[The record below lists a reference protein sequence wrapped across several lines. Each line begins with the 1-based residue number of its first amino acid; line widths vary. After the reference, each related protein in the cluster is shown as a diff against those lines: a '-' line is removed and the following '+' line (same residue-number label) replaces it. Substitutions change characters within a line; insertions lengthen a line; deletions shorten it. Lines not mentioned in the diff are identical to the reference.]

1 MLRNRNHR
9 APLTAVTIAI
19 VATVTIAL
27 TSVTFIGGAPAGAA
41 ATGKATEIGVDTS
54 SVHVAVIADVDN
66 PIAPGVF
73 KGVVDGAQAAA
84 KYVNANGGVAGGR
97 KLVVDFI
104 DSHLNPTQVRNAVI
118 TACGQDV
125 AMVATATALFSGL
138 EDMVGCKDQAGAATG
153 LPDIG
158 AIVLGTPEACA
169 ATSYPVTPAMID
181 CATVGKV
188 PQTYRVQQGQYVYFV
203 AHSAKLHGPVIRTSD
218 SPDATRS
225 TDVSIKAAEHAGI
238 TVTATPSQSN
248 RDPQSAYTSIINQMK
263 QDGSNF
269 ADNGLAAPG
278 AILIRQEAALQGLT
292 DPKIVWSCTSA
303 CYDQQQMAAAG
314 SVMDG
319 EYMPLGFLPFAE
331 AKSNKTLAAFVKYVG
346 KDNLSAFAVYGWTA
360 VLAFREA
367 ADTASKGA
375 GGLTRASLLTGL
387 QGLHAFDANGMT
399 GKVDIGAKVPSSC
412 FVLIQ
417 WSKSA
422 FHRVYPTKMG
432 TFDCATKNRY
442 TFDADLT
449 TP

>member
-1 MLRNRNHR
+1 MESKRTKRTVLIV
-9 APLTAVTIAI
+9 LAVI
-19 VATVTIAL
+19 VATATAMVATP
-27 TSVTFIGGAPAGAA
+27 SAGAA
-41 ATGKATEIGVDTS
+41 SGKATEIGVDTS

-84 KYVNANGGVAGGR
+84 KYVNKTGGVAGGR

-125 AMVATATALFSGL
+125 AMVGTATALFSGL

-158 AIVLGTPEACA
+158 AIVLGTPQACA
-169 ATSYPVTPAMID
+169 ATSFPVTPAMID

-188 PQTYRVQQGQYVYFV
+188 PQTYRVQQGQYEYFV
-203 AHSAKLHGPVIRTSD
+203 AKNAKLHGPVIRTSD

-238 TVTATPSQSN
+238 TVTDTPSLSN

-263 QDGSNF
+263 QDGANF
-269 ADNGLAAPG
+269 SDNGLAAPG

-303 CYDQQQMAAAG
+303 CYDEQQMAAAG
-314 SVMDG
+314 SAMDG

-331 AKSNKTLAAFVKYVG
+331 AKTNKTLAAFVKYVG

-367 ADTASKGA
+367 ADTATKGA
-375 GGLTRASLLTGL
+375 SGLTRVSLLTAL
-387 QGLHAFDANGMT
+387 QGLHAFDADGMT

-412 FVLIQ
+412 FALIQ
-417 WSKSA
+417 WNKGA
-422 FHRVYPTKMG
+422 FHRVYPTKAG

>member
-1 MLRNRNHR
+1 MQ
-9 APLTAVTIAI
+9 
-19 VATVTIAL
+19 
-27 TSVTFIGGAPAGAA
+27 G
-41 ATGKATEIGVDTS
+41 
-54 SVHVAVIADVDN
+54 
-66 PIAPGVF
+66 PG
-73 KGVVDGAQAAA
+73 
-84 KYVNANGGVAGGR
+84 R
-97 KLVVDFI
+97 
-104 DSHLNPTQVRNAVI
+104 S
-118 TACGQDV
+118 
-125 AMVATATALFSGL
+125 
-138 EDMVGCKDQAGAATG
+138 ATG

-188 PQTYRVQQGQYVYFV
+188 PQTYRVQQGQYAYFV
-203 AHSAKLHGPVIRTSD
+203 AHNAKLHGPVIRTSD

-278 AILIRQEAALQGLT
+278 TILIRQEAALQGLT

-331 AKSNKTLAAFVKYVG
+331 AKSNKTLTAFVKYVG
-346 KDNLSAFAVYGWTA
+346 KDNLGTVRG
-360 VLAFREA
+360 VRLDR
-367 ADTASKGA
+367 GA
-375 GGLTRASLLTGL
+375 RVPRGGR
-387 QGLHAFDANGMT
+387 
-399 GKVDIGAKVPSSC
+399 
-412 FVLIQ
+412 
-417 WSKSA
+417 
-422 FHRVYPTKMG
+422 HRVQGRGWAHRRRCSPGCRGSTRSTRTG
-432 TFDCATKNRY
+432 
-442 TFDADLT
+442 
-449 TP
+449 

>member
-1 MLRNRNHR
+1 VFVTVVAL
-9 APLTAVTIAI
+9 AVTS
-19 VATVTIAL
+19 VAAT
-27 TSVTFIGGAPAGAA
+27 AGAA
-41 ATGKATEIGVDTS
+41 STTKATEIGVDTS
-54 SVHVAVIADVDN
+54 SVHIAVVADVDN

-84 KYVNANGGVAGGR
+84 KYVNASGGVAGGR

-104 DSHLNPTQVRNAVI
+104 DSKLNPTQVRNAVI

-125 AMVATATALFSGL
+125 AMVGTATALFSGL

-158 AIVLGTPEACA
+158 AIVLGTPQACA
-169 ATSYPVTPAMID
+169 SVSYPVTPAMID

-188 PQTYRVQQGQYVYFV
+188 PQTYRVQQGQYTYYV
-203 AHSAKLHGPVIRTSD
+203 ANNAKLHGPVIRTSD

-238 TVTATPSQSN
+238 TITATPSLSN

-263 QDGSNF
+263 QDGANF
-269 ADNGLAAPG
+269 ADNGLAVPG

-319 EYMPLGFLPFAE
+319 EYVPLGFLPFTE
-331 AKSNKTLAAFVKYVG
+331 TKSNKMLASFVKYVG
-346 KDNLSAFAVYGWTA
+346 KDNLSAFAVYGWQA
-360 VLAFREA
+360 VLAFKEA
-367 ADTASKGA
+367 ADTATKGA
-375 GGLTRASLLTGL
+375 SGLTRASLLTAL
-387 QGLHAFDANGMT
+387 QGLHAFDNGGMS
-399 GKVDIGAKVPSSC
+399 GAVDIGAKVPSSC
-412 FVLIQ
+412 FVLVQ
-417 WSKSA
+417 WKSGA
-422 FHRVYPTKMG
+422 FKRVHPTKAG

-442 TFDADLT
+442 TFSADLT

>member
-1 MLRNRNHR
+1 MERKRTRR
-9 APLTAVTIAI
+9 AVLIILLVVVATATAV
-19 VATVTIAL
+19 L
-27 TSVTFIGGAPAGAA
+27 SVPSAGAA
-41 ATGKATEIGVDTS
+41 SGKATEIGVDTS

-84 KYVNANGGVAGGR
+84 KYVNKTGGVAGGR

-125 AMVATATALFSGL
+125 AMVGTATALFSGL
-138 EDMVGCKDQAGAATG
+138 EDLVGCKDQAGAATG

-158 AIVLGTPEACA
+158 AIVLGTPQACA

-188 PQTYRVQQGQYVYFV
+188 PQTYRVQQGQYTYFV
-203 AHSAKLHGPVIRTSD
+203 AKNAKLHGPVIRTSD

-238 TVTATPSQSN
+238 TVTDTPSLSN

-263 QDGSNF
+263 QDGANF
-269 ADNGLAAPG
+269 SDNGLAAPG

-303 CYDQQQMAAAG
+303 CYDEQQMAAAG
-314 SVMDG
+314 SAMDG

-331 AKSNKTLAAFVKYVG
+331 AKTNKTLAAFVKYVG

-367 ADTASKGA
+367 ADTATKGA
-375 GGLTRASLLTGL
+375 DGLTRASLLTAL
-387 QGLHAFDANGMT
+387 QGLHAFDADGMT

-417 WSKSA
+417 WNKSA
-422 FHRVYPTKMG
+422 FHRVYPTKAG

-442 TFDADLT
+442 TFEADLT